1 VTKQFNNLSGT
12 TSNNWEIGVGNQT
25 AIQYVTWA
33 VCNTTDALARD
44 KEDNSIPVNGLNF
57 YDMKIVAKN
66 VQGQIMA
73 KQLRGTVNGTN
84 VTRIEDIF
92 QEEFSADVTLT
103 SNGTTLTVTCKS
115 TGSLTNYTIYTTMV
129 SIEI

>member
-1 VTKQFNNLSGT
+1 VTKKFNNLAGT
-12 TSNNWEIGVGNQT
+12 TSSNWEIGIGSQT

-33 VCNTTDALARD
+33 ICDTVDTPALD
-44 KEDNSIPVNGLNF
+44 KEEGSIAVSGLNF

-66 VQGQIMA
+66 DAGYIVA
-73 KQLRGTVNGTN
+73 KQLRGTINGTV

-92 QEEFSADVTLT
+92 QEEFSADVELT

-115 TGSLTNYTIYTTMV
+115 TGSLTKYTVYTTIINVDM
-129 SIEI
+129 

>member
-1 VTKQFNNLSGT
+1 VTKQFNNIAGT
-12 TSNNWEIGVGNQT
+12 TSSNWEIGVGAAT
-25 AIQYVTWA
+25 ATQYVSF
-33 VCNTTDALARD
+33 ALCDNSDVVAKD

-66 VQGQIMA
+66 TTGNIMA
-73 KQLRGTVNGTN
+73 KQLRGIVNGTT

-92 QEEFSADVTLT
+92 QEEFSADVVLT
-103 SNGTTLTVTCKS
+103 SSGTTLTVTCKS